1 MKTRLL
7 GILPVCSIWWRYFS
21 LETDTRLYCLAEN
34 MLWLLKLYCRT
45 SAQFCS
51 FFATLPQ
58 VMDNNF
64 TIGGNSSTEI
74 EPHSTNISLIV
85 SLRKFAHCKLCD
97 DSPAKPLSS
106 PICYK
111 LDSFLLHYSGNML
124 RINHLKKDII
134 FVFKGKPFVSWV
146 WVHTVVSW
154 THRQEELAWLLPRP
168 CV

>member
-1 MKTRLL
+1 MSTVGRSTREGALSLVFTYYCMKTRLL
-7 GILPVCSIWWRYFS
+7 GILPVCSIWWRHFS

-74 EPHSTNISLIV
+74 EPNSMNISLIV

-106 PICYK
+106 PICY
-111 LDSFLLHYSGNML
+111 
-124 RINHLKKDII
+124 
-134 FVFKGKPFVSWV
+134 
-146 WVHTVVSW
+146 
-154 THRQEELAWLLPRP
+154 
-168 CV
+168 